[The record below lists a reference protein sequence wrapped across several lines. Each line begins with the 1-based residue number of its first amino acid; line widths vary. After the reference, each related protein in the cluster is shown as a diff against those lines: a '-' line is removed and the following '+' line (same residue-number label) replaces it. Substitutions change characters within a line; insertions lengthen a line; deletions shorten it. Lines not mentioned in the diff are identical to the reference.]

1 MYGKGTAVGAGVVG
15 GLAFT
20 GSHVLFDA
28 AVAACL
34 FVAGLA
40 MFRVGKR
47 LGSLEKV

>member
-1 MYGKGTAVGAGVVG
+1 MYGKGPAVGAGIVG

-40 MFRVGKR
+40 MYRVGKR
-47 LGSLEKV
+47 LGSLGNV